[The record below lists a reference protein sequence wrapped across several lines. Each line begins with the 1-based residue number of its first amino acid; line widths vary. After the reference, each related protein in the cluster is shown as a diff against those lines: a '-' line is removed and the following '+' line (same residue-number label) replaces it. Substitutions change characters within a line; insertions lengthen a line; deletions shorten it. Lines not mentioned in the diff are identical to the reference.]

1 VTTAA
6 SASDS
11 LEPGVLT
18 LSAVSLRDD
27 PTRIRIFETYADVD
41 AYNAHIRS
49 PHFMKYKTGTS
60 HMIRSLTL
68 IDTDPILLGA
78 KP

>member
-1 VTTAA
+1 
-6 SASDS
+6 
-11 LEPGVLT
+11 LG
-18 LSAVSLRDD
+18 
-27 PTRIRIFETYADVD
+27 PTHIRIFETYADVD
-41 AYNAHIRS
+41 AYNGHIQS
-49 PHFMKYKTGTS
+49 SHFSKYKAGTL